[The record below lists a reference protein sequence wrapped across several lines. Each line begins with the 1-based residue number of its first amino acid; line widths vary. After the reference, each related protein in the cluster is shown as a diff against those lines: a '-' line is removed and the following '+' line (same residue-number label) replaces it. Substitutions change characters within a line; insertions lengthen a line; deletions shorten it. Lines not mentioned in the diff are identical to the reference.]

1 MSEVLTWWVGNHFS
15 LGGGHNLIHTVNFFV
30 KVRAGNWEEA
40 IAELNTATRFLE
52 SGAQI
57 YSSAT
62 RSRSQDVG
70 F

>member
-1 MSEVLTWWVGNHFS
+1 M
-15 LGGGHNLIHTVNFFV
+15 IHTVNFFV

>member
-1 MSEVLTWWVGNHFS
+1 ME
-15 LGGGHNLIHTVNFFV
+15 GGGHNLNHTVNFFV